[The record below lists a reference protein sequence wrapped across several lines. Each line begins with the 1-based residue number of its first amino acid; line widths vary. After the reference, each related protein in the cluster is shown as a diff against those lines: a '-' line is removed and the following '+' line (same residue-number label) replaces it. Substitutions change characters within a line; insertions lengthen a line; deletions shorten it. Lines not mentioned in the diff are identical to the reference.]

1 MRDLFKKQRSIDNV
15 VDAIGI
21 FKSEIQAD
29 FFSLKK
35 KSSSRDDFTAWCE
48 FK

>member
-1 MRDLFKKQRSIDNV
+1 MRDLFKQRSIDNNV

-29 FFSLKK
+29 F
-35 KSSSRDDFTAWCE
+35 TV
-48 FK
+48 